1 MKKLITITLFLTTQL
16 FANYAFSDEKTV
28 KIDMHGGKSE
38 QFSNTKGF
46 PKMGSAGMKGLNSF
60 TIKKPKEPSKPEEKN
75 IPELEDIE
83 LK

>member
-1 MKKLITITLFLTTQL
+1 MKISIILFLSLSVQL

-38 QFSNTKGF
+38 QFSTTKGF
-46 PKMGSAGMKGLNSF
+46 SKMPTSGLKGMNSF
-60 TIKKPKEPSKPEEKN
+60 IIKKPKEPTKPEEKN
-75 IPELEDIE
+75 IPQLEDIE